1 MRLWIDDE
9 RPTPDGY
16 THTAATSADA
26 ITLLIEAAA
35 DRTPIELISF
45 DHDLG
50 YPWEDGSSLLDQGIP
65 GDTSRPVLLWM
76 IEHDIW
82 PAEIRLHTA
91 NPVGR
96 DWLAGMIGRYAPDTT
111 RLPANVRRTGRE

>member
-9 RPTPDGY
+9 RSTPAEY
-16 THTAATSADA
+16 THTAASSSDA
-26 ITLLIEAAA
+26 IALLIQATA
-35 DRTPIELISF
+35 DQAPIELISF

-50 YPWEDGSSLLDQGIP
+50 YPQEDGSSLLDNSIP

-96 DWLAGMIGRYAPDTT
+96 DWLAGMIGRYAPKNT
-111 RLPANVRRTGRE
+111 RLPANVRRTGRY